1 MATLWNNTA
10 TETGGHKPSRCYDS
24 FFLKQ
29 TGFSSGC
36 LPYFTLKRISPYTG
50 KGQTS
55 LDVNRSSLSQW
66 SVIACDQHSA
76 EPEYWDALDSFVG
89 SAPSTLRMMLPE
101 AYLAKDIEKESK
113 AIHRVMQEY
122 LESGVF
128 TEVRD
133 SYIYVER
140 SLPSGVVRRG
150 LVGLVDLDLYDY
162 SRDSVSPIR
171 ATEGTVEERLPARVR
186 IRSGAP
192 LEMPHIMIFIND
204 PKDCVFNSVEPGPV
218 LYDFELNCGG
228 GHLVGRQI
236 TGSAADRIDQAFQ
249 QLTDDANAQY
259 RDSAPV
265 VLAMG
270 DGNHSLAT
278 AKKCG
283 DRYALA
289 EIVNINDESI
299 VFEPIHRVLF
309 GADTA
314 DFIRQ
319 FGTQVVR
326 MEQNEGEGY
335 AALIERTDRFLRDY
349 LAVHGGTVDYIHNDD
364 AAMEMGSRENCAA
377 ILLPA
382 LDKTTLFD
390 SIVRDGPYPKKSFS
404 IGHAAEKRY
413 YLECR
418 KLGR

>member
-1 MATLWNNTA
+1 MIFNRADILI
-10 TETGGHKPSRCYDS
+10 PS
-24 FFLKQ
+24 
-29 TGFSSGC
+29 SSVDME
-36 LPYFTLKRISPYTG
+36 K
-50 KGQTS
+50 
-55 LDVNRSSLSQW
+55 W

-76 EPEYWDALDSFVG
+76 EPEYWDALDGFVG

-122 LESGVF
+122 LENGVF

-218 LYDFELNCGG
+218 LYDFELN
-228 GHLVGRQI
+228 
-236 TGSAADRIDQAFQ
+236 DRIDQAFQ
-249 QLTDDANAQY
+249 QLTAEANARYQ
-259 RDSAPV
+259 DSAPV

-349 LAVHGGTVDYIHNDD
+349 LAVHGGTIDYIHNDD
-364 AAMEMGSRENCAA
+364 AAVEMGSRENCAA

>member
-1 MATLWNNTA
+1 MIFNRADILI
-10 TETGGHKPSRCYDS
+10 PS
-24 FFLKQ
+24 
-29 TGFSSGC
+29 SSVDME
-36 LPYFTLKRISPYTG
+36 K
-50 KGQTS
+50 
-55 LDVNRSSLSQW
+55 W

-128 TEVRD
+128 TEVHD

-249 QLTDDANAQY
+249 QLTAEANARYQ
-259 RDSAPV
+259 DSAPV

-299 VFEPIHRVLF
+299 VFEPIHRVLV
-309 GADTA
+309 GTDTA

-319 FGTQVVR
+319 FGTQVMR

-349 LAVHGGTVDYIHNDD
+349 LAVHGGTIDYIHNDD
-364 AAMEMGSRENCAA
+364 AAVEMGSRENCAA

>member
-1 MATLWNNTA
+1 
-10 TETGGHKPSRCYDS
+10 
-24 FFLKQ
+24 
-29 TGFSSGC
+29 
-36 LPYFTLKRISPYTG
+36 
-50 KGQTS
+50 
-55 LDVNRSSLSQW
+55 
-66 SVIACDQHSA
+66 
-76 EPEYWDALDSFVG
+76 
-89 SAPSTLRMMLPE
+89 
-101 AYLAKDIEKESK
+101 
-113 AIHRVMQEY
+113 
-122 LESGVF
+122 
-128 TEVRD
+128 
-133 SYIYVER
+133 
-140 SLPSGVVRRG
+140 
-150 LVGLVDLDLYDY
+150 
-162 SRDSVSPIR
+162 
-171 ATEGTVEERLPARVR
+171 
-186 IRSGAP
+186 
-192 LEMPHIMIFIND
+192 MIFIND

-218 LYDFELNCGG
+218 LYDFEINCGG

-249 QLTDDANAQY
+249 QLTAEANARYQ
-259 RDSAPV
+259 DSAPV

-309 GADTA
+309 GTDTA
-314 DFIRQ
+314 DFLRQ

-390 SIVRDGPYPKKSFS
+390 SIVKDGPYPKKSFS

>member
-1 MATLWNNTA
+1 MH
-10 TETGGHKPSRCYDS
+10 GI
-24 FFLKQ
+24 
-29 TGFSSGC
+29 
-36 LPYFTLKRISPYTG
+36 RI
-50 KGQTS
+50 
-55 LDVNRSSLSQW
+55 
-66 SVIACDQHSA
+66 
-76 EPEYWDALDSFVG
+76 
-89 SAPSTLRMMLPE
+89 
-101 AYLAKDIEKESK
+101 
-113 AIHRVMQEY
+113 
-122 LESGVF
+122 
-128 TEVRD
+128 
-133 SYIYVER
+133 
-140 SLPSGVVRRG
+140 
-150 LVGLVDLDLYDY
+150 
-162 SRDSVSPIR
+162 
-171 ATEGTVEERLPARVR
+171 
-186 IRSGAP
+186 
-192 LEMPHIMIFIND
+192 
-204 PKDCVFNSVEPGPV
+204 
-218 LYDFELNCGG
+218 
-228 GHLVGRQI
+228 
-236 TGSAADRIDQAFQ
+236 
-249 QLTDDANAQY
+249 
-259 RDSAPV
+259 
-265 VLAMG
+265 

-309 GADTA
+309 GTDTA